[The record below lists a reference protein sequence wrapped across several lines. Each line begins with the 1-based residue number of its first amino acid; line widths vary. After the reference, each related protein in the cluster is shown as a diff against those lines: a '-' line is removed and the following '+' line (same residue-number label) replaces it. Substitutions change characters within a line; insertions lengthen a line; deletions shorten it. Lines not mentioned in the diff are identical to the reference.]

1 MDVRPVADVI
11 ELALP
16 ARAEYIG
23 VARLLISG
31 IAYRIGLTYDEIED
45 MKLAVAEACTNA
57 AQHAYKDD
65 EKGSIHIRCT
75 IYEDRIVI
83 VVADSGSG
91 FDIASVKGK
100 CGPIDKTVDMEDV
113 TEGGLGLYLI
123 HTLMDEV
130 EISNEAGTVV
140 SMTKYFRRDGVA
152 GDVDAFSQSQT
163 E

>member
-1 MDVRPVADVI
+1 MDVRSGADVI
-11 ELALP
+11 ELTLP
-16 ARAEYIG
+16 ARVEYIG
-23 VARLLISG
+23 VVRLLISG
-31 IAYRIGLTYDEIED
+31 IANRIGLSYDEIED

-57 AQHAYKDD
+57 SLHAYKDD
-65 EKGSIHIRCT
+65 DQGSIHIRCT

-83 VVADSGSG
+83 VVADSGTS
-91 FDIASVKGK
+91 FDMANLKEK
-100 CGPIDKTVDMEDV
+100 RGPIDKNVDIEDL

-130 EISNEAGTVV
+130 EISEEAGVVV
-140 SMTKYFRRDGVA
+140 SMTKYLRRDEVA